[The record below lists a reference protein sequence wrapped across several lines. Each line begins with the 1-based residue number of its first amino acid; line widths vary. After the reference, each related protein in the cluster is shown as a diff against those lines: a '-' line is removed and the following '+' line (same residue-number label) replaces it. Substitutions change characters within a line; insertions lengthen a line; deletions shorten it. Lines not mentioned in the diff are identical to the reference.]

1 MNRLTEVFDIE
12 ATDVPRRTELASQRG
27 GEVIVPDVPD
37 GSTSTERVDQD
48 YENARSNLYHIL
60 EQGRDALMDAIELA
74 RSSEKPSSYE
84 VVGNMMKQL
93 ADINAQL
100 LDLAE
105 KRDRIISKSAPQP
118 AGGTQVTNNN
128 AIFVGSTAELSKMIQ
143 KMNKGE

>member
-27 GEVIVPDVPD
+27 GEVIVPD
-37 GSTSTERVDQD
+37 GSTPAERVDQD

-84 VVGNMMKQL
+84 VVGHMMKQL